1 MRSVEMF
8 SGCGGL
14 ALGLARAGFDHLLLV
29 ERDKHSVENVRHNIS
44 RNISYLGH
52 WQVHSDD
59 VRVVRWSVFKELVDF
74 VAGGPPCQPFSIG
87 GLHRG
92 EEDVRDMWPEAI
104 RAVRQIVPRGFLFE
118 NVRGLLRPKFADHLD
133 WIRLS
138 LTEPNLVQRKDED
151 RASHLERLRGEEDKG
166 SYRVIVT
173 KVNAADYGAPQK
185 RHRVL
190 FMGIHKSIAPLIEAP
205 KPTHSRERLLWD
217 QYVTGDYWRRHDIRK
232 PPSRPANV
240 TDRLT
245 VDALRNK
252 GREPVGLPWVTVRDA
267 LAGLGEPGSR
277 RDISNHQLQPGARA
291 YPGHTGSPVDEP
303 AKALKAGVHGVP
315 GGENMMAFSDG
326 SVRYFT
332 VREAARLQGLPDDY
346 EFIGSWT
353 ENMRQLGNAAPVQL
367 AEAFG
372 RHIEGILSKACRSS
386 QKAA

>member
-14 ALGLARAGFDHLLLV
+14 ALGLARAGFEHLLLV
-29 ERDKHSVENVRHNIS
+29 ERDRHSVENVRHNID
-44 RNISYLGH
+44 RKIEHVGH

-59 VRVVRWSVFKELVDF
+59 VRAVKWEIFDRLVDF

-92 EEDVRDMWPEAI
+92 EENSRDMWPEAV
-104 RAVRQIVPRGFLFE
+104 RAVRQIVPHGFLFE

-138 LTEPNLVQRKDED
+138 LTVPSLTQGVNEE
-151 RASHLERLRGEEDKG
+151 RASHLKRLREQAAEGA
-166 SYRVIVT
+166 YRVVVV

-190 FMGIHKSIAPLIEAP
+190 FMGIHKSIAPCMAP
-205 KPTHSRERLLWD
+205 PQATHSRERLLWD
-217 QYVTGDYWRRHDIRK
+217 QYVTGNYWRKHK
-232 PPSRPANV
+232 VLNPPLWPENAS
-240 TDRLT
+240 DRRT
-245 VDALRNK
+245 VQVLQIG

-267 LAGLGEPGSR
+267 VADLGEPNSR
-277 RDISNHQLQPGARA
+277 CDISNHLLQFGARA
-291 YPGHTGSPVDEP
+291 YPGHTGSSLDEP

-315 GGENMMAFSDG
+315 GGENMIAFADG

-346 EFIGSWT
+346 EFVGSWT

-367 AEAFG
+367 AETFG
-372 RHIEGILSKACRSS
+372 RHLQGILSTAPKLVRR
-386 QKAA
+386 AA

>member
-29 ERDKHSVENVRHNIS
+29 ERDKHAVENVRHNIARGIEIVS
-44 RNISYLGH
+44 H

-59 VRVVRWSVFKELVDF
+59 VRAVKWGNFKELVEF

-92 EEDVRDMWPEAI
+92 EEDVRDMWPEAV
-104 RAVRQIVPRGFLFE
+104 RAVRQITPQAFLFE

-138 LTEPNLVQRKDED
+138 LTLPNLAQGADED
-151 RASHLERLRGEEDKG
+151 RGSQLKRLREREADGL
-166 SYRVIVT
+166 YRVIVV
-173 KVNAADYGAPQK
+173 KVNAADFGAPQK

-190 FMGIHKSIAPLIEAP
+190 FLGVHKNAARFVEPP

-217 QYVTGDYWRRHDIRK
+217 QFVSRDYWHRHRVK
-232 PPSRPANV
+232 NPPSKAANSS
-240 TDRLT
+240 DRLM
-245 VDALRNK
+245 VEKMRVN
-252 GREPVGLPWVTVRDA
+252 GMQPEGLPWVTVRDA
-267 LAGLGEPGSR
+267 TADLGAPGSR
-277 RDISNHQLQPGARA
+277 RDIANHIQQPGARA
-291 YPGHTGSPVDEP
+291 YPGHTGSPIDEP

-315 GGENMMAFSDG
+315 GGENMMAFADG
-326 SVRYFT
+326 TVRYFT

-346 EFIGSWT
+346 EFVGSWT

-367 AEAFG
+367 AESFG
-372 RHIEGILSKACRSS
+372 RHIRGVLSKASEPTRR
-386 QKAA
+386 AA